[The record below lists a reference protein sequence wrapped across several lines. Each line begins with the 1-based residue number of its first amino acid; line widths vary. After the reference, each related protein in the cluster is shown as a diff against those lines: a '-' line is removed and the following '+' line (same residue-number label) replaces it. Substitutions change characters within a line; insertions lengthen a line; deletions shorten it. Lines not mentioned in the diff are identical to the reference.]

1 MSLCDVVDKLHDE
14 YGLSY
19 AGAAKEADAT
29 GKTIDEPLASDH
41 RSLYI
46 DLRLWLNR

>member
-1 MSLCDVVDKLHDE
+1 MEKSII
-14 YGLSY
+14 S
-19 AGAAKEADAT
+19 T

-41 RSLYI
+41 RPLYI